1 MVIEALAIAIAV
13 LYALSMVVLVGFGAH
28 LGLLALMGGRA
39 LRRRA
44 RAQAAQPMSPDHAP
58 RSMPEDLAD
67 WPTVTVQIPLFNEQL
82 VAERIIGATCQ
93 LRYPAERLHIQVL
106 DDSTDETTA
115 IVAQCVAEW
124 AARGVRIDHVQRP
137 HRDGYKAGALAHG
150 LRHSAAA
157 FVAVLDADFLP
168 DPDFLV
174 RLLPLFDDETGLVQA
189 RWGHLN
195 EGESILTRV
204 QAFGLDAHFNVE
216 QRMRQALGCFINFNG
231 TAGIWRRVAIE
242 EAGGW
247 ESDTL
252 TEDLDL
258 SYRAQLCG
266 WRLRYDAET
275 TVPAELPISVNAFR
289 TQQHRWTKG
298 GVQTAVKTLSRL
310 WSSDVPLAARLEGTL
325 HLTANMVF
333 PFILLAA
340 LLHGPLLWLSARG
353 LGPGPVYFGVLAT
366 GLVGFLG
373 FFWAHVTS
381 QRAIHSD
388 WMRRLVLFP
397 VFLAGSVGISLS
409 NSLGVWEVIR
419 GRKTPFNRTPKF
431 SGGARAPAAWWTLP
445 YATLRVPGV
454 VWAELLLGAWSLFW
468 LVELILM
475 RQWMGVGFQFLFAS
489 GFLFVAV
496 YNLAQTFIP
505 SRHDPR

>member
-1 MVIEALAIAIAV
+1 
-13 LYALSMVVLVGFGAH
+13 MVVLVGFGAH
-28 LGLLALMGGRA
+28 LGVLALAGGRQ
-39 LRRRA
+39 LRRAA
-44 RAQAAQPMSPDHAP
+44 RTATAAGRVREDAP
-58 RSMPEDLAD
+58 RTMPPDPKD
-67 WPTVTVQIPLFNEQL
+67 WPHVTVQIPLYNEQL
-82 VAERIIGATCQ
+82 VAERIIGATCR
-93 LRYPAERLHIQVL
+93 LDYPADRLHVQVL

-115 IVAQCVAEW
+115 IVAQCTAGW
-124 AARGVRIDHVQRP
+124 AAQGVHIDHVQRP
-137 HRDGYKAGALAHG
+137 HREGYKAGALAHG
-150 LRHSAAA
+150 LAQSTAE
-157 FVAVLDADFLP
+157 FVAILDADFVP
-168 DPDFLV
+168 DPNFLV
-174 RLLPLFDDETGLVQA
+174 RLLPLFDDGIGLVQA

-195 EGESILTRV
+195 EDESVLTRV

-231 TAGIWRRVAIE
+231 TAGIWRRAAIE

-266 WRLRYDAET
+266 WRLRYDPYTA
-275 TVPAELPISVNAFR
+275 VPAELPVSVNAFR

-310 WSSDVPLAARLEGTL
+310 WSSDMPLPTRLEGTM

-340 LLHGPLLWLSARG
+340 LLHGPLLWLSASG
-353 LGPGPVYFGVLAT
+353 LGPGPAYFGVLST
-366 GLVGFLG
+366 GLIGFAG
-373 FFWAHVTS
+373 FFLAHGMS
-381 QRAIHSD
+381 QRAIHTD

-419 GRKTPFNRTPKF
+419 GQKTPFNRTPKF
-431 SGGARAPAAWWTLP
+431 SGGTRAPAAWWTLP
-445 YATLRVPGV
+445 YATLRVPRV
-454 VWAELLLGAWSLFW
+454 VWAELALGVWSLFW
-468 LVELILM
+468 LVELILL

>member
-1 MVIEALAIAIAV
+1 
-13 LYALSMVVLVGFGAH
+13 MVVLVGFGAH
-28 LGLLALMGGRA
+28 LGVLAVVGGRT
-39 LRRRA
+39 LRRSQRVTRGPDA
-44 RAQAAQPMSPDHAP
+44 ADTDAAQ
-58 RSMPEDLAD
+58 RRMPGDVAD
-67 WPTVTVQIPLFNEQL
+67 WPRVTVQIPLFNEQL
-82 VAERIIGATCQ
+82 VAERIIGATCE
-93 LRYPAERLHIQVL
+93 LDYPADRLHVQVL
-106 DDSTDETTA
+106 DDSTDETSA
-115 IVAQCVAEW
+115 IVARCVAEW
-124 AARGVRIDHVQRP
+124 RARGMHIDHVQRP
-137 HRDGYKAGALAHG
+137 HREGYKAGALAHG
-150 LRHSAAA
+150 LAHSRAE
-157 FVAVLDADFLP
+157 FVAILDADFVP
-168 DPDFLV
+168 DSDFLV
-174 RLLPLFDDETGLVQA
+174 RLLPLFEEGIGLVQA

-195 EGESILTRV
+195 EHESLLTRV

-231 TAGIWRRVAIE
+231 TAGIWRRAAID

-266 WRLRYDAET
+266 WRLLYDAQT
-275 TVPAELPISVNAFR
+275 AVPAELPVSVNAFR

-310 WSSDVPLAARLEGTL
+310 WAANVPLPARLEGTM

-333 PFILLAA
+333 PFILTAA
-340 LLHGPLLWLSARG
+340 LLHGPLLGLSARG

-373 FFWAHVTS
+373 FFWAHITS
-381 QRAIHSD
+381 QRTIHRD
-388 WMRRLVLFP
+388 WMRRLLLFP

-409 NSLGVWEVIR
+409 NSVGVWEVIR
-419 GRKTPFNRTPKF
+419 GRQTPFNRTPKF
-431 SGGARAPAAWWTLP
+431 SGGTRAPAAWWTLP
-445 YATLRVPGV
+445 YATLRVPRV
-454 VWAELLLGAWSLFW
+454 VWAELALGAWSIFW
-468 LVELILM
+468 LMELIRLD
-475 RQWMGVGFQFLFAS
+475 QWMGVGFQLLFAS

>member
-1 MVIEALAIAIAV
+1 
-13 LYALSMVVLVGFGAH
+13 MVVLVGFGAH
-28 LGLLALMGGRA
+28 LGLLAIAGGRRVKTPCPGQVA
-39 LRRRA
+39 VVSVR
-44 RAQAAQPMSPDHAP
+44 PD
-58 RSMPEDLAD
+58 MPSSRDD
-67 WPTVTVQIPLFNEQL
+67 WPRVTVQIPLYNEQL
-82 VAERIIGATCQ
+82 VAERIIGAAC
-93 LRYPAERLHIQVL
+93 RFDYPADRLHIQVL
-106 DDSTDETTA
+106 DDSTDETGT
-115 IVAQCVAEW
+115 IVSRCVAEW
-124 AARGVRIDHVQRP
+124 AGRGVHIDHVRRP
-137 HRDGYKAGALAHG
+137 HREGYKAGALAHG
-150 LRHSAAA
+150 LERSIAE
-157 FVAVLDADFLP
+157 FVAVLDADFVP

-174 RLLPLFDDETGLVQA
+174 RLLPLFDDGVGLVQA

-195 EGESILTRV
+195 EHESLLTRV

-231 TAGIWRRVAIE
+231 TAGIWRRTAID

-266 WRLRYDAET
+266 WRLRYDADT
-275 TVPAELPISVNAFR
+275 AVPAELPVSVNAFR

-298 GVQTAVKTLSRL
+298 GVQTAVKTLGRL
-310 WSSDVPLAARLEGTL
+310 WSSDVPLPARLEGTV

-333 PFILLAA
+333 PFILLAS

-353 LGPGPVYFGVLAT
+353 LGPGPVYFGVLAA
-366 GLVGFLG
+366 GLVGFFG
-373 FFWAHVTS
+373 FFWAHVVS
-381 QRAIHSD
+381 QRTLHTD
-388 WMRRLVLFP
+388 WFRRLVLFP

-409 NSLGVWEVIR
+409 NSIGVWEVVR
-419 GRKTPFNRTPKF
+419 GRHTPFNRTPKF
-431 SGGARAPAAWWTLP
+431 SGGRRAPARWWTLP
-445 YATLRVPGV
+445 YARLRAPRV
-454 VWAELLLGAWSLFW
+454 VWAELMLGAWSLVW
-468 LVELILM
+468 LVELILL

-505 SRHDPR
+505 SRNDAR